1 MSFLRKVVEEVREEV
16 EKRKMIGGLE
26 GLSPPRKKLS
36 LKEAIERAERVPLIA
51 ELKRSSPSSGKIRPF
66 ADPLEIGREMVEGGA
81 IALSVLTERKYFGG
95 DPLFLRELSILP
107 VPLLCKDFVVD
118 PYQVEEASKLG
129 ADAILLIVRILG
141 KELPSFLSL
150 VREKGMEALVEVT
163 DEGELEEA
171 LSAGADLIGINN
183 RDLET
188 LEVDLSRTERL
199 APLVPSTVKV
209 VSESGIK
216 TPEEVRRML
225 RAGAHAVLVG
235 TSLMRAENIREKV
248 RELVGAMG

>member
-1 MSFLRKVVEEVREEV
+1 MSFLRKVVEEVRVEV
-16 EKRKMIGGLE
+16 KKRKEEGGVD

-36 LKEAIERAERVPLIA
+36 LKKAIRRTRLVPLIA
-51 ELKRSSPSSGKIRPF
+51 ELKRSSPSSGKIRSF
-66 ADPLEIGREMVEGGA
+66 SDPLWIGREMVEGGA
-81 IALSVLTERKYFGG
+81 IALSVLTESKYFEG
-95 DPLFLRELSILP
+95 DPLFLRELSVLP

-118 PYQVEEASKLG
+118 PYQVEEASRLG
-129 ADAILLIVRILG
+129 ADAILLIVRVLG

-150 VREKGMEALVEVT
+150 AREEGMEALVEVT
-163 DEGELEEA
+163 NEKELEEA

-183 RDLET
+183 RDLDT

-199 APLVPSTVKV
+199 APLIPSNITV
-209 VSESGIK
+209 VSESGIG

-235 TSLMRAENIREKV
+235 TSLMKAENIREKV
-248 RELVGAMG
+248 RELVEAMG

>member
-1 MSFLRKVVEEVREEV
+1 MSFLRKVVEEVRVEV
-16 EKRKMIGGLE
+16 KKRKEEGGVD

-36 LKEAIERAERVPLIA
+36 LKKAIRRTGRVPLIA
-51 ELKRSSPSSGKIRPF
+51 ELKRSSPSSGKIRSF
-66 ADPLEIGREMVEGGA
+66 SDPLWIGREMVEGGA
-81 IALSVLTERKYFGG
+81 IALSVLTESKYFEG
-95 DPLFLRELSILP
+95 DPLFLRELSVLP

-118 PYQVEEASKLG
+118 PYQVEEASRLG
-129 ADAILLIVRILG
+129 ADAILLIVRVLG

-150 VREKGMEALVEVT
+150 AREEGMEALVEVT
-163 DEGELEEA
+163 NEKELEEA

-183 RDLET
+183 RDLDT

-199 APLVPSTVKV
+199 APLIPSNITV
-209 VSESGIK
+209 VSESGIG

-248 RELVGAMG
+248 RELVEAMG